1 MRNQNSNKMSKRIL
15 RTTKRATRDIAK
27 YNSVR
32 QKRCWAVVVESLQ
45 QFIPGNEEVDWK
57 TLDTERLKQIFPLNS
72 LSEFEVEILPKHIMS
87 HHNGNL
93 GTTLQKMTQINVIDE
108 VDEQGR
114 KATFPLFYTLLN
126 KDGQYWVG
134 IPPRSLRW
142 LLDFSKKTGYTS
154 FCVQSFM
161 ALQRPTSMNL
171 YLYLSENL
179 NRKHPKYGA
188 GVWDAD
194 LQELRKRLDCP
205 EQIDTNRFV
214 TDYIKECKQEID
226 DKGCRL
232 TFEYEYILKK
242 VIAKKR
248 ARVVGIRFKVTDNG
262 FMNNKNPSLNE

>member
-1 MRNQNSNKMSKRIL
+1 MHQITNEMSKRIL
-15 RTTKRATRDIAK
+15 RTTKRATRDVTK
-27 YNSVR
+27 YSSAR
-32 QKRCWAVVVESLQ
+32 QKRCWAVVVEALQ
-45 QFIPGNEEVDWK
+45 EFIPGNEEVDWK

-72 LSEFEVEILPKHIMS
+72 LSEFEVEIEPKYVMS
-87 HHNGNL
+87 HNGSVRSL
-93 GTTLQKMTQINVIDE
+93 LEKMTQINVIDE

-126 KDGQYWVG
+126 KDGRYWVG

-142 LLDFSKKTGYTS
+142 LLDFSKKTGYAS

-214 TDYIKECKQEID
+214 TDYIKECKKEID
-226 DKGCRL
+226 DRGCRL

-248 ARVVGIRFKVTDNG
+248 ARVIGIRFKVTDNG
-262 FMNNKNPSLNE
+262 CMSNKNPSLDE